1 MSALLDAAG
10 QTIPAERIA
19 AVRAIGQLKRGTST
33 ALSGGG
39 GFGGGGWG
47 NPTYRGASQNSQELT
62 AFRSPHV
69 SADTANRWNRQII
82 ADRAH
87 DLVRN
92 ESHVATAI
100 RKRTGMA
107 IGAGWKLQALPDAA
121 LLGITQAEAEDLADQ
136 IEREFKVCTDDPR
149 KNFDAARRHHF
160 GGVLGNLHNG
170 WGTLNEVLAVMIY
183 RPDARSPYGT
193 GVQQIDPS
201 RLCNENNAPD
211 TEYLRDGI
219 ELDEY
224 GAALRYHIRKGHIG
238 DYVTAGKT
246 HVWDIV
252 DREDENGRAVCIH
265 GFRQQRTEETR
276 GVSFLA
282 PLIEKLAMR
291 LKMERTELQSA
302 VLNATLAAF
311 VKSGFDGEAVTEML
325 GLSTATGDKV
335 SSFQDQRMSF
345 YEGNPVKVDGI
356 TIPILMPGDDVQ
368 TNTLGRN
375 PSSFENFNKIMVQN
389 IAATLGVAEGQ
400 ISGNYGGLNFSTLR
414 GAYNEIWNDI
424 MIDRADFGSQIVQPI
439 YFAVLEE
446 GLANGR
452 ITPPASCADL
462 YDEPWAWCQ
471 SKWIGPARGYIDPE
485 KEGKGDLIALET
497 GTVSPFD
504 VASGRGKDLEHVY
517 RDRARAE
524 RLAAK
529 HGLAPIIPREAAF
542 APNPIAAPREDD
554 S

>member
-1 MSALLDAAG
+1 MSALLDHNARP
-10 QTIPAERIA
+10 ISSDRIA
-19 AVRAIGQLKRGTST
+19 AVRTVGKIKAGSGTGYSAFT
-33 ALSGGG
+33 
-39 GFGGGGWG
+39 GGWG
-47 NPTYRGASQNSQELT
+47 NPTYRGADQTSQELT
-62 AFRSPHV
+62 AFRSPHI
-69 SADTANRWNRQII
+69 SADSANKYSRQII

-107 IGAGWKLQALPDAA
+107 IGAGWKLQALPDAE
-121 LLGITQAEAEDLADQ
+121 LLGITQDEAEDLADQ

-160 GGVLGNLHNG
+160 GGILGNLHHG
-170 WGTLNEVLAVMIY
+170 WGTVNEVLAVMIY

-193 GVQQIDPS
+193 GVQQIDPA

-211 TEYLRDGI
+211 REYLRDGI

-224 GAALRYHIRKGHIG
+224 GAATAYHIRKAHLG
-238 DYVTAGKT
+238 DYVTAAKT
-246 HVWDIV
+246 HIWDILP
-252 DREDENGRAVCIH
+252 REDENGRPIVIH
-265 GFRQQRTEETR
+265 AFRQQRTEETR

-282 PLIEKLAMR
+282 PLIEKLTMR
-291 LKMERTELQSA
+291 SKMERTELQSA

-311 VKSGFDGEAVTEML
+311 VKSGFDGEAVAQML
-325 GLSTATGDKV
+325 GLESATGDHVKGY
-335 SSFQDQRMSF
+335 QDHRLSHYTQ
-345 YEGNPVKVDGI
+345 NPVKVDGI
-356 TIPILMPGDDVQ
+356 SIPILMPGDDVQ

-424 MIDRADFGSQIVQPI
+424 MIDRADFGAQIVQPI

-446 GLANGR
+446 AIAIGR
-452 ITPPASCADL
+452 ITLPAGCAAL
-462 YDEPWAWCQ
+462 HDEPWAWCQ
-471 SKWIGPARGYIDPE
+471 SNWIGPARGYIDPE
-485 KEGKGDLIALET
+485 KEGKGDLISLET

-504 VASGRGKDLEHVY
+504 IAAGRGKDLEHVY

-524 RLAAK
+524 RLAEK
-529 HGLAPIIPREAAF
+529 HGLDPIIPREAAF
-542 APNPIAAPREDD
+542 APNPIAAPAEED
-554 S
+554 